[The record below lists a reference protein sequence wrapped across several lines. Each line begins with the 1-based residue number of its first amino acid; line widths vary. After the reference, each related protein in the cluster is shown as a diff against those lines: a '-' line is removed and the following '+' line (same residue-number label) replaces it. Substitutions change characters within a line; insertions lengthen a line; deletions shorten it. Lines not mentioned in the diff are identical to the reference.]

1 MCLHRICNAKTNN
14 GVAHSSYFICACHC
28 VRRPQT
34 APPRRRIGTSE
45 QQQVEE
51 AFQEEQVCA
60 GLDLTGHVCCP
71 CHLSAGLDLTEH
83 VCCPCHLSA
92 GLDLTGHVCCPCHLS
107 PPPAPACHSL
117 CIFSRPAKPPT
128 LPKLAYA
135 YRFQLTMLFRNTP
148 PGLAYKAAALFP
160 ASGLHSCFRCTSAR
174 SVLPHSSPC
183 LPRSMSHR

>member
-51 AFQEEQVCA
+51 AFQEEQVC
-60 GLDLTGHVCCP
+60 
-71 CHLSAGLDLTEH
+71 
-83 VCCPCHLSA
+83 A